1 MSKPVSLNDIFITC
15 AQRAAAGEGV
25 SEPGQVTVPVGSR
38 SRLQHSRSSSVD
50 SVISVLH

>member
-15 AQRAAAGEGV
+15 AHRAAAGEGV
-25 SEPGQVTVPVGSR
+25 SEPGQVTVLVGSL